1 MKAGEIV
8 IQKAEIGKMERFK
21 QHLDKYL
28 LMYVGIAMIV
38 GLLIGFPFFKQI
50 GTIKSFLEVLNLV
63 VIVFMIYPMMVGLNF
78 GELRNISKTWKQ
90 FLFGLLIG
98 LVYAPLL
105 MALLIRI
112 IPMNSYLSFG
122 LILVFA
128 VPCSSMAIAATGL
141 SKGNTELSTILVAV
155 QFILALAVV
164 PFWLSIFGSSYHVPF
179 PMFEIIQTLI
189 IIVAI
194 PMLLG
199 FATKATIENKGGK
212 AALSKARASLP
223 AMSLLA
229 LFVMIFLIFMEQ
241 AHLITS
247 QWQSVLVTIIP
258 LTLYYVITIAFLTI
272 LDIIL
277 MVKYR
282 DHMAI
287 VFTSVGKNEG
297 TAMAIAL
304 AGGIGLAAVPAAIAP
319 LIQVPLLA
327 TYLKFHW
334 QVAGLFSKRSSKLV
348 NEYELHE
355 IAEKEK

>member
-1 MKAGEIV
+1 MNERL
-8 IQKAEIGKMERFK
+8 EIGKMEKLK

-28 LMYVGIAMIV
+28 LVYVGIAMVV
-38 GLLIGFPFFKQI
+38 GLAVGFPLFKQI
-50 GTIKSFLEVLNLV
+50 GTIKPFLQVLNLV
-63 VIVFMIYPMMVGLNF
+63 IIVFMIYPMMVGLNF
-78 GELRNISKTWKQ
+78 GELKNISKMWKQ
-90 FLFGLLIG
+90 FLFGLAIG

-141 SKGNTELSTILVAV
+141 AKGNTELSTILVAI

-164 PFWLSIFGSSYHVPF
+164 PLWLSIFGSSFHVPF

-199 FATKATIENKGGK
+199 FATKSTIESKGGK
-212 AALSKARASLP
+212 KALSKARASLP

-229 LFVMIFLIFMEQ
+229 LFTMIFLIFMEQ

-247 QWQSVLVTIIP
+247 QWQSVLVTLAP
-258 LTLYYVITIAFLTI
+258 LTLYYVITILLLTVVD
-272 LDIIL
+272 LIL
-277 MVKYR
+277 MVKYK

-334 QVAGLFSKRSSKLV
+334 QIAGLFSKRSHRLV

-355 IAEKEK
+355 IKEVEER

>member
-1 MKAGEIV
+1 MKNHV
-8 IQKAEIGKMERFK
+8 EIGKMERLK

-28 LMYVGIAMIV
+28 LVYVGIAMIL
-38 GLLIGFPFFKQI
+38 GLSVGFPLFKQI
-50 GTIKSFLEVLNLV
+50 GTIKPFLKVLNLV
-63 VIVFMIYPMMVGLNF
+63 IIVFMIYPMMVGLNF
-78 GELRNISKTWKQ
+78 SELGNIPKMWKQ
-90 FLFGLLIG
+90 FIFGLAIG

-105 MALLIRI
+105 MALLIKI
-112 IPMNSYLSFG
+112 MPMNSYLSFG
-122 LILVFA
+122 LILVFS

-141 SKGNTELSTILVAV
+141 AKGNTELSTILVTI
-155 QFILALAVV
+155 QFILSLVVV
-164 PFWLSIFGSSYHVPF
+164 PLWISIFGASFHVPF

-199 FATKATIENKGGK
+199 FATKSSIESKGGK
-212 AALSKARASLP
+212 KALSKARASLP
-223 AMSLLA
+223 AISLIA
-229 LFVMIFLIFMEQ
+229 LFTMIFLIFMEQ
-241 AHLITS
+241 AHLIIS
-247 QWQSVLVTIIP
+247 KWQSVLVTLAP
-258 LTLYYVITIAFLTI
+258 LTLYYVITILLLTVVDI
-272 LDIIL
+272 LL

-334 QVAGLFSKRSSKLV
+334 KIAGLFSKRSRHLV

-355 IAEKEK
+355 IEEES